1 VSRLEL
7 NARVSVTTGPAF
19 RERVIS
25 FGKPQIDKA
34 IFAEAQ
40 TRMMSD

>member
-1 VSRLEL
+1 VKV
-7 NARVSVTTGPAF
+7 ATRVHSDFHVRYAF
-19 RERVIS
+19 QERVIS